1 MLMTSDTQKEVVTCS
16 FGMQSDGELATP
28 ALLIGIFK
36 DDP

>member
-1 MLMTSDTQKEVVTCS
+1 MLTTSDTQKEVVTCS
-16 FGMQSDGELATP
+16 FGMQTDVELATP